1 MRCCGMRGRYWG
13 SDVGFLLLMWRV
25 GIVFCARDVRMEA
38 MATVTME
45 LPADVFSAL
54 RRSPEE
60 FAGEMRLAA
69 AIYWYSRGEVSQGK
83 AAQIAGMERVQFID
97 ELARRR
103 ADAFVVDM
111 ADLRG
116 ELRRG

>member
-1 MRCCGMRGRYWG
+1 
-13 SDVGFLLLMWRV
+13 
-25 GIVFCARDVRMEA
+25 
-38 MATVTME
+38 ME
-45 LPADVFSAL
+45 LPPDVFSAL

-69 AIYWYSRGEVSQGK
+69 ALYWYSRGEVSQGK

-103 ADAFVVDM
+103 ADAFVVDIL
-111 ADLRG
+111 DIQR
-116 ELRRG
+116 ELGRE